1 MVCTT
6 SGAVCGG
13 YKRMLG
19 RKKRHTEPA
28 GKKEWSDGGQAAPSC
43 LNRQIRPVNPPG
55 HLYGLAHTREKTSLP
70 LCGVER
76 SFLYIGRTAPQ
87 ASVNT
92 LAMIFQP
99 SRPFFR
105 AWKSTQTVLT
115 AEKMSCLQQSA
126 GICARCTDS
135 GADFC
140 ECKQRLRAVHA
151 APRGCAFP
159 GSAV

>member
-6 SGAVCGG
+6 SGAGFDG

-19 RKKRHTEPA
+19 RKKRYTEPA
-28 GKKEWSDGGQAAPSC
+28 GKKEWSDGGQAVPSC
-43 LNRQIRPVNPPG
+43 LNRQIRPVDTPG
-55 HLYGLAHTREKTSLP
+55 HLYRLACTRQKTSLP

-115 AEKMSCLQQSA
+115 AEKMSCPQQSA
-126 GICARCTDS
+126 GICARCPDS

-140 ECKQRLRAVHA
+140 ECKQRLRAVHS